1 MNPVRSLTA
10 PPYRPFPILVFVLLL
25 FAAGLAA
32 CRQDTPGEA
41 TNTRPANTR
50 TPSPTETED
59 ESATETGTA
68 GQPTSTRPESIPTA
82 TSEDDEDTAGDN
94 TPTTTPRATTT
105 TRTATTAT
113 AAATTTAGP
122 TRTPVV
128 INIADLIDIGG
139 AKMVYVPGGTFSM
152 GYEAEPLL
160 NECAQFREGCLEAWF
175 EASAP
180 QHEVTL
186 DPFYIDAFEVTS
198 NAYLEFLNTVGTH
211 EGFCFNQDCLDL
223 DFTRSR
229 LEDGE
234 YTVTESFGLNPVLGV
249 SWFGAAAY
257 CQWRGARLPTEAEW
271 EMAATWDPDTEVKTL
286 YPWGDEFDGQV
297 VSFCDAS
304 CQEPQANPDFD
315 DGHVIEAPTGIFP
328 AGRSPVGAYE
338 MGGNVWEWVA
348 DWFSPTY
355 YQESESENPRG
366 PSSGEE
372 RVVRGGSW
380 FDTGNFTSGVLRF
393 AADPAGFS
401 NTIGF
406 RCALDG

>member
-1 MNPVRSLTA
+1 MNPA
-10 PPYRPFPILVFVLLL
+10 PFPLLHRPFSALVFVLVLL
-25 FAAGLAA
+25 SFATGMIA
-32 CRQDTPGEA
+32 CRQDSQEEA
-41 TNTRPANTR
+41 TSTRPAATEAATGPTR
-50 TPSPTETED
+50 TPAPTETEG
-59 ESATETGTA
+59 ESPTATEPATTEVA
-68 GQPTSTRPESIPTA
+68 GQPTSTRPGAAPTA
-82 TSEDDEDTAGDN
+82 TEDEPAGDG
-94 TPTTTPRATTT
+94 TPSPTPRATV
-105 TRTATTAT
+105 RPTA
-113 AAATTTAGP
+113 TAGP

-128 INIADLIDIGG
+128 INITDLIDIGG
-139 AKMVYVPGGTFSM
+139 AKMVYVPGGTFPM

-160 NECAQFREGCLEAWF
+160 DECAQFREGCREAWF

-180 QHEVTL
+180 PHEVTL
-186 DPFYIDAFEVTS
+186 SPYYIDAFEVSS

-211 EGFCFNQDCLDL
+211 EGVCFNRDCLDL
-223 DFTRSR
+223 NFSRIR
-229 LEDGE
+229 LEDGQ
-234 YTVTESFGLNPVLGV
+234 YTVTPSFGQNPVLGV
-249 SWFGAAAY
+249 TWFGAAAY

-271 EMAATWDPDTEVKTL
+271 EMAATWDPETEVKTR
-286 YPWGDEFDGQV
+286 YPWGDEFDGRV

-304 CQEPQANPDFD
+304 CQEPQSNPDFD

-338 MGGNVWEWVA
+338 MAGNVWEWVA

-355 YQESESENPRG
+355 YQESERENPRG

-380 FDTGNFTSGVLRF
+380 FDTGNFTSGVIRF
-393 AADPAGFS
+393 SADPAGSS